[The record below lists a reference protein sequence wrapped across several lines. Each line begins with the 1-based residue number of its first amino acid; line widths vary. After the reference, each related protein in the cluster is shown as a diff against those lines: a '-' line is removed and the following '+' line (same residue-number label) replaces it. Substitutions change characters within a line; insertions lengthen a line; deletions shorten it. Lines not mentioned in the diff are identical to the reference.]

1 MVSWDWN
8 LKISP
13 HRTSSVNCPLPMQSN
28 ARAFP
33 GDLTSPNTHA
43 KRGCLR
49 LPLLV
54 SRLHAITASCVAD
67 RQQTGLC
74 LHEGCVHPA
83 AGLPSSLSASSDE
96 WIPASKLIEGVV
108 PTSAD
113 FFTFCP
119 LRPPPFPSLCFW
131 PNQCV
136 VFVWWQRRCQ
146 LALASIPSFFE
157 LSDASLSREPT
168 LIAKRDVDK
177 AQQYERR
184 EGSVFSNSD
193 HSVNQWVGGKQPY
206 FSQVSLI
213 HVKKNLFHLQKTLH
227 LLQIFVHNYLY
238 FPTFFSGKQ
247 YK

>member
-1 MVSWDWN
+1 MSHSVLQN
-8 LKISP
+8 LKMSP

-83 AGLPSSLSASSDE
+83 AGLPSSSSATSDE

-113 FFTFCP
+113 CYF
-119 LRPPPFPSLCFW
+119 LPPPPAPHSLL
-131 PNQCV
+131 CV
-136 VFVWWQRRCQ
+136 FDLINVLCLFDG
-146 LALASIPSFFE
+146 SI
-157 LSDASLSREPT
+157 DASL
-168 LIAKRDVDK
+168 L
-177 AQQYERR
+177 
-184 EGSVFSNSD
+184 
-193 HSVNQWVGGKQPY
+193 
-206 FSQVSLI
+206 
-213 HVKKNLFHLQKTLH
+213 LH
-227 LLQIFVHNYLY
+227 LSPLSLSSLMLRSAGSQR
-238 FPTFFSGKQ
+238 
-247 YK
+247 